1 MTTAALIVARL
12 SSTRLPA
19 KNLMPFAGKPMIQH
33 LIDRLRKSDRIDDVV
48 IATSVEESDDPLQAF
63 AERQNVMCHRG
74 PLDNVMERI
83 CGAARAAKADTIIE
97 ILGDNPLI
105 HADLVDE
112 VLTKYETENLDYAAN
127 ISGDYAVRPA
137 DLALFAIGIR
147 VQVYARSTAEK
158 YVDYPDVKGHP
169 SSYIFDNPDVFKCG
183 YIEATGKWSSL
194 HKPDVNLA
202 VNYRGN
208 FDAVAQI
215 FSDLC
220 RVNPEFALPEVGD
233 YLDRHPDLYKLLGP
247 Q

>member
-12 SSTRLPA
+12 SSTRLPS

-33 LIDRLRKSDRIDDVV
+33 LIDRVRKSAKVDDVV
-48 IATSVEESDDPLQAF
+48 IATSVEASDDPLEEF
-63 AERQNVMCHRG
+63 AVREGVSCHRG

-83 CGAARAAKADTIIE
+83 CGAARAASADTIVE

-112 VLTKYETENLDYAAN
+112 VITKYETENLDYAAN

-147 VQVYARSTAEK
+147 VQVYATSLAEK
-158 YVDYPDVKGHP
+158 YIDYPDVKGHP
-169 SSYIFDNPDVFKCG
+169 SSYIFDNPDTFKCG
-183 YIEATGKWSSL
+183 YIEATGKWASL
-194 HKPDVNLA
+194 HKPDINLA
-202 VNYRGN
+202 VNYREN

-215 FSDLC
+215 FEDLLKD
-220 RVNPEFALPEVGD
+220 NADFTLPDVGT
-233 YLDRHPDLYKLLGP
+233 YLDQHPDLYKLLGP